1 MHLPVSGRTVWLSW
15 FLGLALFWLTPAA
28 RAQDDATVEMARQRF
43 HEGVQFYDQHQYEK
57 ARLAFLQAY
66 TLKAHPAILLNLAQ
80 SELRSG
86 HPEDAATHFT
96 AFIGANSGS
105 DSERQDA
112 QNGLSTAK
120 GKVGEVTV
128 SSDVQG
134 AQISVDGQDKGQTPL
149 AAPLFVTPGTH
160 TFEARSGDRHASK
173 TIATSA
179 GQSASVT
186 LGLRPSASAP
196 VAAATAGEASEAAA
210 PTEQSTVEE
219 PQEKTEPKAE
229 PAEPPPERRER
240 KPFFQW
246 FGETPI
252 AWVGAG
258 LTVGGLAGG
267 VIFGLTAKHDYDA
280 ANSVE
285 AQTLSFRDSDF
296 KAGAL
301 ASANS
306 APCNLSAQD
315 IALLKS
321 HGLSSRIQDDATAC
335 KVYGNDVNLG
345 NQAKTAA
352 TIFGVVGGVALAGTI
367 VYYFLDPN
375 AEEPASSAEPAT
387 ASKARFVPVLSPSMA
402 GVIAV
407 GAF

>member
-1 MHLPVSGRTVWLSW
+1 MHLPASGRTVWLSW
-15 FLGLALFWLTPAA
+15 FLGLALFWLASAA

-43 HEGVQFYDQHQYEK
+43 REGVQFYDQHQYEK

-128 SSDVQG
+128 STDVQG
-134 AQISVDGQDKGQTPL
+134 VQISVDGQDKGQTPL
-149 AAPLFVTPGTH
+149 AAPVFVTPGTH
-160 TFEARSGDRHASK
+160 TFDARSGDRHASK

-179 GQSASVT
+179 GQSASVN
-186 LGLRPSASAP
+186 LGLRPSAP
-196 VAAATAGEASEAAA
+196 VAATAGEA
-210 PTEQSTVEE
+210 TESTEPAEE
-219 PQEKTEPKAE
+219 STAEPPQEKAEPPAAPAE
-229 PAEPPPERRER
+229 PALERRGR

-246 FGETPI
+246 FGETPV

-267 VIFGLTAKHDYDA
+267 VIFGFTAKHDYDA

-285 AQTLSFRDSDF
+285 AQTLSFRDSDY

-301 ASANS
+301 ASADS
-306 APCNLSAQD
+306 APCHLSAQD

-321 HGLSSRIQDDATAC
+321 HGLSDRLQDDATAC
-335 KVYGNDVNLG
+335 KVYADDVKLG

-375 AEEPASSAEPAT
+375 AEEPAGSADHAA
-387 ASKARFVPVLSPSMA
+387 ASKPHFIPVLSPSIA

>member
-15 FLGLALFWLTPAA
+15 FLGLALFWLASAA

-43 HEGVQFYDQHQYEK
+43 REGVQFYDQHQYEK

-96 AFIGANSGS
+96 TFIAANSGS
-105 DSERQDA
+105 DAERQDA
-112 QNGLSTAK
+112 QNGLATAK

-128 SSDVQG
+128 STDVQG
-134 AQISVDGQDKGQTPL
+134 AQISVDGQDKGQSPL
-149 AAPLFVTPGTH
+149 GASVFVTPGTH
-160 TFEARSGDRHASK
+160 TFEARSGDHHASK

-179 GQSASVT
+179 GQSASVS
-186 LGLRPSASAP
+186 LGLRPSAP
-196 VAAATAGEASEAAA
+196 VAAAAGEATESAEPTDESTAEA
-210 PTEQSTVEE
+210 
-219 PQEKTEPKAE
+219 PQEKAEPTPE
-229 PAEPPPERRER
+229 PAEPAPERRER
-240 KPFFQW
+240 KAFFRW
-246 FGETPI
+246 VGETPV

-285 AQTLSFRDSDF
+285 AQTLSVRDSDF

-301 ASANS
+301 ASADS
-306 APCNLSAQD
+306 APCNLSTAD

-321 HGLSSRIQDDATAC
+321 HKLGGRVQDDATAC
-335 KVYGNDVNLG
+335 KVYGDDVKLG
-345 NQAKTAA
+345 DQAKTAA
-352 TIFGVVGGVALAGTI
+352 TIFGVVGGVALVGTI

-375 AEEPASSAEPAT
+375 AQEPVSSSDHAA
-387 ASKARFVPVLSPSMA
+387 ASKAHFMPVLSPSLA

-407 GAF
+407 GQF